1 MSKQDDHHKWG
12 KGRTQNLTLGM
23 RFVDIPGQQGVK
35 GMLQG
40 GFASGKMAHAL
51 LLTGPEGCG
60 KLPLAMAYASLLLC
74 HQPIENDACG
84 VCPACLKVG
93 KLIHPDLHFVFP
105 VINQGGDSEKNSTD
119 HWIQDFRRAF
129 LEQPHMEFEN
139 WRLAMNADHRQANI
153 SRAECYNILS
163 KLGLSAFEG
172 RYKVVILWLA
182 EFLGDA
188 GNLLLKILEEPPDQ
202 TVFILVSAEP
212 EQILMTIRS
221 RVRSIRIGPMDSES
235 IRLALL
241 GMDVQEQRAAM
252 AALACGGNFHKA
264 LCMMSEE
271 PFENSV
277 RWTGLMRLAYSGH
290 QSEIIQWVN
299 QNSELGREP
308 LKSLLD
314 YGLHILRECY
324 LYREIQRDPRSLR
337 EDEKEFVHKFSPF
350 VSAIALSAMQ
360 TALEKAAYRLER
372 NGHIRLVLHNL
383 YFDLQEAL
391 VSERR
396 RMAKASAPQARRS
409 TKEAILQF
417 PMP

>member
-1 MSKQDDHHKWG
+1 M
-12 KGRTQNLTLGM
+12 QNLTLGM

-35 GMLQG
+35 DLIQS
-40 GFASGKMAHAL
+40 GFASGKIAHAL
-51 LLTGPEGCG
+51 LLSGPEGCG
-60 KLPLAMAYASLLLC
+60 KLPLALAYASLLLC
-74 HQPIENDACG
+74 HQPFDNDACG
-84 VCPACLKVG
+84 SCPACLKVG
-93 KLIHPDLHFVFP
+93 KLVHPDLHFVFP
-105 VINQGGDSEKNSTD
+105 VINQGGDSDKNTSD

-129 LEQPHMEFEN
+129 LEQPHMELED
-139 WRLAMNADHRQANI
+139 WRSAMNADHRQANI

-212 EQILMTIRS
+212 EQILTTIRS
-221 RVRSIRIGPMDSES
+221 RVRSIRIGPMDSEA
-235 IRLALL
+235 IRLALME
-241 GMDVQEQRAAM
+241 MDVQEQRAAM
-252 AALACGGNFHKA
+252 AALACEGNFHKA
-264 LCMMSEE
+264 MGMMNEE

-277 RWTGLMRLAYSGH
+277 RWTGFVRLAYSGQ
-290 QSEIIQWVN
+290 QSEAIKWIN
-299 QNSELGREP
+299 QNSELGREA

-314 YGLHILRECY
+314 YGLQILRECY

-350 VSAIALSAMQ
+350 VSAISLSSMQ
-360 TALEKAAYRLER
+360 SALEKAAYRIER
-372 NGHIRLVLHNL
+372 NGHVRLVLHNL

-391 VSERR
+391 ASEKR
-396 RMAKASAPQARRS
+396 RMAKASAPVAQRVS
-409 TKEAILQF
+409 KVTTLQF
-417 PMP
+417 PMR